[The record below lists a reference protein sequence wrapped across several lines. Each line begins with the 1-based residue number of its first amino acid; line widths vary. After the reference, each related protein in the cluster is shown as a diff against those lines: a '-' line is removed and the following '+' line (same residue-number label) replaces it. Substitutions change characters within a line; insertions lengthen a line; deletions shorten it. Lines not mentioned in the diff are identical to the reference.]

1 MSYLRTLKRHTST
14 LLAGLGDSPDE
25 VAESL
30 RAAGVT
36 GVPRDNRSCAVAV
49 YVSALMGSE
58 PRIRSVAV
66 GHCAL
71 SISLLTPDRRPAGRL
86 MVQLPKPVR
95 RFVADFDDERYPSVT
110 ARPDRGPGP
119 GNPPGGTPPERSG
132 RTLAWATV
140 EGSRGDGEGEAP
152 GS

>member
-1 MSYLRTLKRHTST
+1 MSYLRTLKRHTND
-14 LLAGLGDSPDE
+14 LLVGLGDTPDE

-30 RAAGVT
+30 QAAGVR

-71 SISLLTPDRRPAGRL
+71 SISMVTPDHRPAGRL

-95 RFVADFDDERYPSVT
+95 RFVAAFDGDAYPSVAT
-110 ARPDRGPGP
+110 PEPDGQVGPVAVGP
-119 GNPPGGTPPERSG
+119 STG
-132 RTLAWATV
+132 R
-140 EGSRGDGEGEAP
+140 
-152 GS
+152 